1 MADSI
6 DMAAAHDRLFKA
18 SSALKRAK
26 SRLVV
31 AEDAVDHA
39 TMEYNEA
46 HDEFRSSSRAVIA
59 GNR

>member
-1 MADSI
+1 MADAV

-18 SSALKRAK
+18 SSSLKRAK
-26 SRLVV
+26 SALIR

-39 TMEYNEA
+39 TMEHNEA
-46 HDEFRSSSRAVIA
+46 VDEFRSVSRAVIA